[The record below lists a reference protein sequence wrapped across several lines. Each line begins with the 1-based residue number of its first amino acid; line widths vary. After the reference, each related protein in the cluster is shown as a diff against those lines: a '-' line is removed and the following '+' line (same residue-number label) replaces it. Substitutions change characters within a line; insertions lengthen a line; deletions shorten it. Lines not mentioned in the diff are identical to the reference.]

1 MCSCKQLNLMLLISK
16 WKLYLLL
23 FVMEQWQCMIPDE
36 SVRRRTEVLSCD
48 WVHKFTLESVLR
60 RTEVLFCDWVHKFTL
75 ESVLRR
81 TEVLFCD
88 WVHKF
93 TLESACRRTEV
104 LSCGWVH
111 KFALESGGRSE
122 DSINLLTLD
131 GPSAGGGNVP
141 YKIVYYCRC
150 GPSV

>member
-23 FVMEQWQCMIPDE
+23 FVMEQWQCMNPDE

-75 ESVLRR
+75 ESV
-81 TEVLFCD
+81 
-88 WVHKF
+88 
-93 TLESACRRTEV
+93 CRRTEV

-122 DSINLLTLD
+122 DSINLLTL
-131 GPSAGGGNVP
+131 GWTIRWGRECTVQNCVLLQVWSISLTG
-141 YKIVYYCRC
+141 CSC
-150 GPSV
+150 

>member
-1 MCSCKQLNLMLLISK
+1 MYLMLVEGAKSMCPCKQLNLMLLISK
-16 WKLYLLL
+16 RKLYLMLV
-23 FVMEQWQCMIPDE
+23 VMEQCQCMNPDE
-36 SVRRRTEVLSCD
+36 SVLRRTEVLSCD

-75 ESVLRR
+75 ESVR
-81 TEVLFCD
+81 
-88 WVHKF
+88 
-93 TLESACRRTEV
+93 RRTEV

>member
-16 WKLYLLL
+16 RKLYLMLV
-23 FVMEQWQCMIPDE
+23 VMEQCQCMNPDE

-75 ESVLRR
+75 ESVR
-81 TEVLFCD
+81 
-88 WVHKF
+88 
-93 TLESACRRTEV
+93 RRTEV

-111 KFALESGGRSE
+111 KFTLESGGRSE
-122 DSINLLTLD
+122 DSINQC
-131 GPSAGGGNVP
+131 S
-141 YKIVYYCRC
+141 
-150 GPSV
+150 

>member
-16 WKLYLLL
+16 RKLYLMLV
-23 FVMEQWQCMIPDE
+23 VMEQCQCMNPDE
-36 SVRRRTEVLSCD
+36 SVRRRTEVLS
-48 WVHKFTLESVLR
+48 
-60 RTEVLFCDWVHKFTL
+60 CDWVHKFTL

-122 DSINLLTLD
+122 DSINLLTL
-131 GPSAGGGNVP
+131 GWTIRWGRECTVQNCVLLQVWSISLTG
-141 YKIVYYCRC
+141 CSC
-150 GPSV
+150 

>member
-1 MCSCKQLNLMLLISK
+1 MN
-16 WKLYLLL
+16 
-23 FVMEQWQCMIPDE
+23 PDE

-75 ESVLRR
+75 ESVR
-81 TEVLFCD
+81 
-88 WVHKF
+88 
-93 TLESACRRTEV
+93 RRTEV

-131 GPSAGGGNVP
+131 GPSAGGGNVS
-141 YKIVYYCRC
+141 YKFLYYCR
-150 GPSV
+150 

>member
-16 WKLYLLL
+16 RKLYLMLV
-23 FVMEQWQCMIPDE
+23 VMEQCQCMNPDE

-75 ESVLRR
+75 ESVR
-81 TEVLFCD
+81 
-88 WVHKF
+88 
-93 TLESACRRTEV
+93 RRTEV

-111 KFALESGGRSE
+111 KFTLESGGRSE
-122 DSINLLTLD
+122 DSINLLTL
-131 GPSAGGGNVP
+131 GWTIRWGRECIVQIFVLLQVMSIRLIRMLLLMNLLPSL
-141 YKIVYYCRC
+141 RMMR
-150 GPSV
+150 